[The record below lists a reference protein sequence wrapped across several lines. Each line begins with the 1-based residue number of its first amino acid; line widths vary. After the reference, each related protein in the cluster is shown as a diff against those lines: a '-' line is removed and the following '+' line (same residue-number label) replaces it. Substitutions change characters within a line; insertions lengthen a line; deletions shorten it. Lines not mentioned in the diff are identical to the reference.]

1 GLSMATPV
9 PKVVLRRSGA
19 ADGGGDGAELAADGG
34 GQRADDGDQG
44 GADEG
49 HHQRVLDHRR
59 PLLLRPQPADERPHL
74 RRSCCSLGTWP
85 VAGRLETSTSRPRCG
100 PPSRPPRA
108 FPPTSGPAAS
118 THHASAPAEAAS
130 GPP

>member
-74 RRSCCSLGTWP
+74 ISPGPVSARRRRMGEWP
-85 VAGRLETSTSRPRCG
+85 I
-100 PPSRPPRA
+100 
-108 FPPTSGPAAS
+108 
-118 THHASAPAEAAS
+118 SAPPARS
-130 GPP
+130 KSPK